1 MSELVVV
8 VVVVL
13 VPLSSHSLRAR
24 DRIGGGLFIATR
36 IAAADWVCIHMHLDS
51 SERRTPRHSK
61 ARVKQHAPRLTKQR
75 SAKQQRKYGM
85 LVFRIAAVVFIVV
98 AAVA

>member
-1 MSELVVV
+1 MS
-8 VVVVL
+8 
-13 VPLSSHSLRAR
+13 
-24 DRIGGGLFIATR
+24 GGLLIATR
-36 IAAADWVCIHMHLDS
+36 TAGAADWVCIHMHLDS
-51 SERRTPRHSK
+51 LERSTARHSK
-61 ARVKQHAPRLTKQR
+61 ARLELHAPRLTKQR